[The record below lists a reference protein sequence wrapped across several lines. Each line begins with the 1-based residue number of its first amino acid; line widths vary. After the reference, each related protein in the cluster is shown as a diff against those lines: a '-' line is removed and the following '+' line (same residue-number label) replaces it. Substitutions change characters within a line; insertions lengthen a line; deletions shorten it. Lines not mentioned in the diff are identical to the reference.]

1 MGCYL
6 IVTAFDNIMDKKE
19 IDKTTIL
26 TITVG
31 GLILWPALLV
41 GLAVG
46 YYSIIVILTKSS
58 IVLSGLPQ

>member
-1 MGCYL
+1 
-6 IVTAFDNIMDKKE
+6 MDKKE

-46 YYSIIVILTKSS
+46 YYSIIVILTKNS
-58 IVLSGLPQ
+58 IVLSGLPQW